1 MKKSLIAL
9 AALAAFGTA
18 SAQSTA
24 TISGKFGAAYSK
36 GLGSVGNLGVSD
48 GNVTVAAVEDLG
60 GGLKAGVSL
69 DMRVRGRENV
79 VGSDIQGGSNTNTKG
94 FSAAEVGRD
103 ATVYLSG
110 AFGTVTA
117 GSIEA
122 GNGIT
127 GNGWAGTTVTLA
139 KDLNNGGVLSSNAY
153 GNLIQYTSPAFNGL
167 TVNLTRLDSI
177 AKVGVTNS
185 VNDITLETTTLNEV
199 HDVGV
204 NANVVGATYA
214 NGPLTAALDYTMFG
228 DKTIATAKN
237 DRNRMRVSAAYD
249 LGVVKLGFGMEDNTG
264 TVYTSA
270 YVASTT
276 ASLKGRQTTFGV
288 SAPIGNLRVGVVYTA
303 NTESGI
309 IAGATANGDEK
320 ATAVGFGADYSFS
333 KRTVLNASYADIKRT
348 GGATWSAG
356 GNANSLT
363 AGYSTA
369 SATNSGSQYRV
380 RLMHSF

>member
-9 AALAAFGTA
+9 AALAAMTAA

-79 VGSDIQGGSNTNTKG
+79 FGSSIAGGSNTEASG

-153 GNLIQYTSPAFNGL
+153 GNLFQYTSPAISGF
-167 TVNLTRLDSI
+167 TFNLTRLDSI
-177 AKVGVTNS
+177 GKVGVTNS
-185 VNDITLETTTLNEV
+185 VNNITLETTTLNAV
-199 HDVGV
+199 HDSGV
-204 NANVVGATYA
+204 SANVVGATYA
-214 NGPLTAALDYTMFG
+214 NGPLTAALDFTSFA
-228 DKTIATAKN
+228 DKTTPTAKI
-237 DRNRMRVSAAYD
+237 DRNRMRLSAAYD
-249 LGVVKLGFGMEDNTG
+249 LGVVKVGFGFEDNTG
-264 TVYTSA
+264 TVYTSG

-276 ASLKGRQTTFGV
+276 ASYGGRQSTFGV

-303 NTESGI
+303 NNENGI
-309 IAGATANGDEK
+309 IAGSTAVGNEK
-320 ATAVGFGADYSFS
+320 ASAIGFGADYSFS
-333 KRTVLNASYADIKRT
+333 KRTVLNVSYADIKRT
-348 GGATWSAG
+348 GGNTWLAN
-356 GNANSLT
+356 GNANSTT